1 MGMNKNSLLELINT
15 FEVANDDDKNNLL
28 YHIVCKILNEDL
40 SDNDYT
46 ILYNSHNYFLNTIAI
61 KIIPRH
67 LLLNNALEETDDSR
81 ANIIIDILGSELTVS
96 EADTLLMAKNINI
109 VKYAIKKASIEKII
123 IISKNIL
130 SSLPCIYIR
139 KEIYDKYNRY
149 ITSVITKRILNDI
162 YKDNFEFT
170 TDDAN
175 FYLSCKESSLSEL
188 AVKNASIEKIIKVLQ
203 CEKNRNIVDKIL
215 NRLESENYETS
226 FNENIMLSKS
236 NFLNVRKFAIKRLPT
251 NILIKLLETDED
263 KYDIYFIFDQLKIR
277 KYIFSKDDISSLL
290 HANLPLVRIE
300 IINLEDSVNTLNELL
315 IFEKDKEVIAHI
327 KYRIYSLTS
336 KIDSKDDI
344 IKLLL
349 EEGNLYLANLL
360 LNELK
365 YDFDA
370 EDANILINA
379 KSPYIRDQHM
389 YKVSTPNLIKRLEV
403 EEKEYLL
410 NKTSFYNANNIIN
423 SILSQLQYRKYL
435 FSEEETKL
443 FINSSFDEIR
453 AYAICNA
460 SKSILLNRLKIEK
473 NDKLTKQIIA
483 KLFNI

>member
-1 MGMNKNSLLELINT
+1 MEISKKSLLELVKA
-15 FEVANDDDKNNLL
+15 FEVSTDEEKNNLL
-28 YHIVCKILNEDL
+28 YSIVSNILNEDL

-46 ILYNSHNYFLNTIAI
+46 LLYNSPNHLLNTVAI

-67 LLLNNALEETDDSR
+67 LLLNNALEETDDLR
-81 ANIIIDILGSELTVS
+81 ANMIIDIFDPDLTVS

-109 VKYAIKKASIEKII
+109 VSYAMKKASIEKII

-139 KEIYDKYNRY
+139 KEVYNNYTNY
-149 ITSVITKRILNDI
+149 ITSVITRRIIKAI

-175 FYLSCKESSLSEL
+175 FYLSCKESGLSEL
-188 AVKNASIEKIIKVLQ
+188 AVKNASIEKIIKILQ
-203 CEKNRNIVDKIL
+203 YEENSNIVDKIL
-215 NRLESENYETS
+215 NRLQSENYKTS
-226 FNENIMLSKS
+226 FNENIMLLKS
-236 NFLNVRKFAIKRLPT
+236 NFLDVRKFAIKRLPT
-251 NILIKLLETDED
+251 KILIKFLETGND

-277 KYIFSKDDISSLL
+277 EYIFSKDDISSLL
-290 HANLPLVRIE
+290 HANLPLVRIK
-300 IINLEDSVNTLNELL
+300 IINLEDSINTLNELL

-349 EEGNLYLANLL
+349 EEENFYLANLL
-360 LNELK
+360 FNKLK
-365 YDFDA
+365 YDFEA
-370 EDANILINA
+370 KDANILINA
-379 KSPYIRDQHM
+379 KSPHIRAKHM
-389 YKVSTPNLIKRLEV
+389 YEVSIPNLIKRLEV

-410 NKTSFYNANNIIN
+410 NKTSLYNANNIIN
-423 SILSQLQYRKYL
+423 SILSQLQYRKYF
-435 FSEEETKL
+435 FSEDETKL

-453 AYAICNA
+453 SYAICSA

-473 NDKLTKQIIA
+473 ND
-483 KLFNI
+483 N